1 MAVTTQKSAEVT
13 NITAS
18 PPTMLD
24 TTSLH
29 GRLRVAY
36 FKHTQD
42 GAGDANST
50 ADLVKLPAGK
60 GRILIRSSWLAGSA
74 FGSSRTLDIGYVA
87 HTDNSGDAV
96 AVDIDALLDNLDISS
111 ATGAMLGVG
120 TGAADTY
127 LYDSNAALTIQA
139 KCLNGTFPDSATL
152 EGYIVYV
159 LD

>member
-24 TTSLH
+24 TSSLH

-36 FKHTQD
+36 FLHTQD
-42 GAGDANST
+42 GAGDATST
-50 ADLVKLPAGK
+50 VDLVKLPAGK
-60 GRILIRSSWLAGSA
+60 GRILIRSSWLASSA

-96 AVDIDALLDNLDISS
+96 AVDVDGLLDGLDNSS
-111 ATGAMLGVG
+111 ATAAMLGTG
-120 TGAADTY
+120 TNALDTY
-127 LYDSNAALTIQA
+127 LYDSNAPLTIQA
-139 KCLNGTFPDSATL
+139 VVAGGTIPDTATL

>member
-50 ADLVKLPAGK
+50 ADLVQLPAGK
-60 GRILIRSSWLAGSA
+60 GRILIRSSWLASSA

-87 HTDNSGDAV
+87 HTDNNGDAV
-96 AVDIDALLDNLDISS
+96 SADVDALEDALDNSS
-111 ATGAMLGVG
+111 ATAAFLGAG
-120 TGAADTY
+120 TNAVDTY
-127 LYDSNAALTIQA
+127 LYDSNAPLTIQA
-139 KCLNGTFPDSATL
+139 VVAGGTIPDTATL

>member
-24 TTSLH
+24 TSSLH

-36 FKHTQD
+36 FLHTQD
-42 GAGDANST
+42 GAGDATST
-50 ADLVKLPAGK
+50 VDLVKLPAGK
-60 GRILIRSSWLAGSA
+60 GRILIRSSFLASSA
-74 FGSSRTLDIGYVA
+74 FGSGRTLDVGYTA
-87 HTDNSGDAV
+87 HTDNNGDAV
-96 AVDIDALLDNLDISS
+96 AADVDALEDALNNSS
-111 ATGAMLGVG
+111 ATNAFLGVG

-127 LYDSNAALTIQA
+127 LYDSNAPLTIQA
-139 KCLNGTFPDSATL
+139 ICLGDTFPTAATL

-159 LD
+159 VD